1 MSDLIGA
8 LWSSGGD
15 NLLCS
20 QIRGVKLETSFNLEA
35 FKMLHWTTKIRKVGG
50 SRVITLPASLLEET
64 QWKVG
69 EELAVTVS
77 DGSVELRS
85 NRRLSLEELMAKVPG
100 GGLPSIEEL
109 EGLSSPLESVGK
121 EL

>member
-1 MSDLIGA
+1 MS
-8 LWSSGGD
+8 
-15 NLLCS
+15 
-20 QIRGVKLETSFNLEA
+20 Q
-35 FKMLHWTTKIRKVGG
+35 WTTKIRKAGG
-50 SRVITLPASLLEET
+50 SRVITLPAGLLEET

-85 NRRLSLEELMAKVPG
+85 NRRLSLEELMAKVPE

-109 EGLSSPLESVGK
+109 EGLSSPIEPVGR
-121 EL
+121 EV